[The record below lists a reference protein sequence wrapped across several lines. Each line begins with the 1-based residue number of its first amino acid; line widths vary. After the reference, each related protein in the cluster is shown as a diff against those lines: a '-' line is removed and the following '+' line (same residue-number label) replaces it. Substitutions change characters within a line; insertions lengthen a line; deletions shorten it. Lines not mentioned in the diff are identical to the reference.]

1 VIQERC
7 FTTSDISLYADR
19 KRIAVEF
26 PRRKYFHDADTAAS
40 Y

>member
-19 KRIAVEF
+19 KWVAVEF
-26 PRRKYFHDADTAAS
+26 PRKYFHDADAVAS